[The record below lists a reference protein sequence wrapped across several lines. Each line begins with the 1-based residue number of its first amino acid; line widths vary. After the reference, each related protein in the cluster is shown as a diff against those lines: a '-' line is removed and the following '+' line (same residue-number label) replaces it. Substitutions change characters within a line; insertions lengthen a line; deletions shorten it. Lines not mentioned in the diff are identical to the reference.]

1 MSTASIGDASV
12 HSSRVG
18 GRDYG
23 PGRSWLLQEITEQPP
38 GRDLRGAIRSDP
50 ALGALSQPAGMIST
64 VTCVAP
70 DTVRSVSNGA
80 PGADVATAPSTVTV

>member
-1 MSTASIGDASV
+1 MSTATIGHATV

-18 GRDYG
+18 RREYG
-23 PGRSWLLQEITEQPP
+23 PGRGWLLQEITEQPRAGTFVAP
-38 GRDLRGAIRSDP
+38 SAPIA

-70 DTVRSVSNGA
+70 GVVRSVNNGA